1 MIIQNKNFNSIKQR
15 FFTLTMRL
23 FFNPFFL
30 LSGFLLY
37 SINLGATDS
46 YNEEYPLN
54 EEVSTFENFED
65 NLQQPRKKNYDIFGK
80 NGTEVSIVSTQ
91 LQGAIFYL
99 VSGHGGPD
107 PGAVVRYNGKALCE
121 DEYAYD
127 ITLRLAREL
136 IANGATVY
144 MVTRDDNDGIR
155 DSWYL
160 APDSDEKCYPE
171 LKMPINQSL
180 RLSQRKNAVNKLFL
194 ANKSKYRY
202 HRMIEIHVDSRSIGQ
217 KTDVFFYYNR
227 DSQAGKKFAQTVRS
241 TFDKKY
247 ELHQPGRGYHGT
259 VSARNLYMVKYTH
272 PVALFIELGN
282 IKNQRDLQR
291 LIMVSNRQALA
302 KWLAEGCIADY
313 RNRK

>member
-1 MIIQNKNFNSIKQR
+1 MQNKDFHSIKQCLFDR
-15 FFTLTMRL
+15 SWYL
-23 FFNPFFL
+23 FFKQITLSFALLFCSFNANAAIFFL
-30 LSGFLLY
+30 
-37 SINLGATDS
+37 
-46 YNEEYPLN
+46 NEKGLEHHVDFMESN
-54 EEVSTFENFED
+54 ELD
-65 NLQQPRKKNYDIFGK
+65 IQQPRKKSYTIFGK
-80 NGTEVSIVSTQ
+80 TYPEVSIVSTQ
-91 LQGAIFYL
+91 LQGAIYYL

-107 PGAVVRYNGKALCE
+107 PGAVMRYNGKVLCE

-136 IANGATVY
+136 ISHSATVY
-144 MVTRDDNDGIR
+144 MITRDDNDGIR

-160 APDSDEKCYPE
+160 PPDSDEKCYPE
-171 LKMPINQSL
+171 LRIPINQSL

-194 ANKSKYRY
+194 ANKTKYRY
-202 HRMIEIHVDSRSIGQ
+202 HRMIEIHVDSRSVGQ

-227 DSQAGKKFAQTVRS
+227 DSQAGKKFAQTMRS

-247 ELHQPGRGYHGT
+247 EVHQPGRGYHGT

-291 LIMVSNRQALA
+291 LIQVSNRQALA
-302 KWLAEGCIADY
+302 KWLAEGCIADFKNK
-313 RNRK
+313 R

>member
-1 MIIQNKNFNSIKQR
+1 MQNKDFNSIKQR
-15 FFTLTMRL
+15 FFPRSLHLFSKHYLLTIGL
-23 FFNPFFL
+23 FLYFFCT
-30 LSGFLLY
+30 SAEGV
-37 SINLGATDS
+37 NKK
-46 YNEEYPLN
+46 E
-54 EEVSTFENFED
+54 TFHGMGLVDFDYAEHVN
-65 NLQQPRKKNYDIFGK
+65 QQEKKKSFSIFGK
-80 NGTEVSIVSTQ
+80 KNPEVSIVSSQ

-107 PGAVVRYNGKALCE
+107 PGAVMRYNGKVLCE

-127 ITLRLAREL
+127 ITLRMAREL
-136 IANGATVY
+136 ISHGATVY

-160 APDSDEKCYPE
+160 PPDSDEKCYPE
-171 LKMPINQSL
+171 LKIPINQSL

-194 ANKSKYRY
+194 ANKAKYRY
-202 HRMIEIHVDSRSIGQ
+202 HRMIEIHVDSRSVGQ

-227 DSQAGKKFAQTVRS
+227 DSHAGKKFAQTMRS
-241 TFDKKY
+241 TFDRKY
-247 ELHQPGRGYHGT
+247 EVHQPGRGYHGT

-291 LIMVSNRQALA
+291 LILVSNRQALA

-313 RNRK
+313 KNKR